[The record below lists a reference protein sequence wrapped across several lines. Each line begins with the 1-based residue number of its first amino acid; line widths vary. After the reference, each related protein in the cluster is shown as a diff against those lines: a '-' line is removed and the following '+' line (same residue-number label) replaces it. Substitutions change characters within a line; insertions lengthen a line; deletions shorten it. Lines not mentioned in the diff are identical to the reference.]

1 MKREVG
7 MSIRYPFWK
16 KVVDLGK
23 IEKRKA
29 GFRLSDIYL
38 QAWTHALLELP
49 SAPVTEADILAW
61 VEGPLRSFF
70 PFERFLGGYG
80 ILSCGRIQRRSLV
93 TSGHTP
99 EFLEGLESAFDL
111 NSRGCFA
118 WWVSNRKAFILDK
131 TGGLDD
137 SGRRITATKR
147 EIEEVERFSLG
158 VVAAHGVIDPYFN
171 GGTYVSFAGVPNDK
185 LKRTLAALDLV
196 APVLHN
202 LFLAIAESA
211 YTAVETAEL
220 TDRQRDLVD
229 LAIQG
234 LSDKEIAVRLG
245 ISHNT
250 VGNHFSVIY
259 AKLGIRKRTQLVA
272 LMK

>member
-1 MKREVG
+1 MR
-7 MSIRYPFWK
+7 SHFWK

-23 IEKRKA
+23 VEKRNVVS
-29 GFRLSDIYL
+29 RLSDDHL
-38 QAWTHALLELP
+38 QAWTRALRELP
-49 SAPVTEADILAW
+49 AAPVTEADVLAW
-61 VEGPLRSFF
+61 VVGPLRSFF

-80 ILSCGRIQRRSLV
+80 ILSCDRIHIRSLV
-93 TSGHTP
+93 TSGHST
-99 EFLEGLESAFDL
+99 EFMEGLESAFDL

-118 WWVSNRKAFILDK
+118 WWVSNCKPFILDK
-131 TGGLDD
+131 TGGRDD
-137 SGRRITATKR
+137 SGGRIIATER
-147 EIEEVERFSLG
+147 EIEELGRFSMG
-158 VVAAHGVIDPYFN
+158 VVAAHGVIDRYFN
-171 GGTYVSFAGVPNDK
+171 SGTYISFAGVPNDNP
-185 LKRTLAALDLV
+185 KRTLAALDLI
-196 APVLHN
+196 APVLHT
-202 LFLAIAESA
+202 LFLGIVESA
-211 YTAVETAEL
+211 YSVVQTAEL

-259 AKLGIRKRTQLVA
+259 AKLGIRKRAQLVA